1 MCTCS
6 SSFHAST
13 LCASTV
19 PQPLTDN
26 DTKNKKQKQKTKQ
39 SGFLTASARGK
50 KGSKNRTTQTG
61 WLLVKLFVR
70 FCKPES
76 NIDQNC
82 L

>member
-19 PQPLTDN
+19 PQSLTDN
-26 DTKNKKQKQKTKQ
+26 DTEKKNKKQ
-39 SGFLTASARGK
+39 SGFLTARTRGK
-50 KGSKNRTTQTG
+50 KGSENWTTQTE

>member
-26 DTKNKKQKQKTKQ
+26 DTKKKKPNQKTKQ
-39 SGFLTASARGK
+39 SGFLTASTRGK
-50 KGSKNRTTQTG
+50 KGPRTG
-61 WLLVKLFVR
+61 PLRLNGFWLSYLLGFVSL
-70 FCKPES
+70 KVT
-76 NIDQNC
+76 
-82 L
+82 